1 MKHLKLFEAFASKN
15 ISAIEKFLDLLDNN
29 DRNEFIDFLKSISR
43 RRDIPLSNFKGEY
56 VKSLTAIKMNIE
68 GQELIKFWFSVEEGF
83 IGATLTKRYAGNLE
97 HTWMQGNFI
106 KNFITNNVATDDC
119 LRESSWTNDF
129 CERVLDSQFAL
140 VINLTE
146 LSKGL
151 RDLKD
156 KRKENKKGALKL
168 SSDEFIRLDND
179 RRRKDI
185 LRKRR
190 GVSRDDVLDF
200 MMMLVKKFRCY
211 DPMDLIDCT
220 FELYY
225 RNKVD
230 REMLDAVMDEL
241 KERYGDRL
249 SGYRD
254 GFGSGF
260 GSRRFGRPSR
270 YGYGDPWGD
279 NSRGNYGYD
288 DPW

>member
-1 MKHLKLFEAFASKN
+1 
-15 ISAIEKFLDLLDNN
+15 
-29 DRNEFIDFLKSISR
+29 
-43 RRDIPLSNFKGEY
+43 
-56 VKSLTAIKMNIE
+56 
-68 GQELIKFWFSVEEGF
+68 
-83 IGATLTKRYAGNLE
+83 
-97 HTWMQGNFI
+97 MQGNFI